1 MAAKRGLKMRIFV
14 DPRCDS
20 IDDRIEEL
28 KSCSCAPNS
37 VLLFE
42 GELAVIRA
50 MEAITKGAEVLI
62 SYIEIAGSTETRR
75 KALKEQYLF
84 NCTSLRCI
92 KVGSDDDLKES
103 ALLEGFRCINDQCD
117 GFLLPNPDGKN
128 FTCQRCGLLK
138 NECKTRKRNEEV
150 EEKLDYA
157 SKFVSSG
164 KNQVMR
170 MKANI
175 MHWNVYPSTKSE
187 YSEACNLYRII
198 DEQQMELYHPLSFGL
213 MRTGETLVMILME
226 LKDCEETLRYCQL
239 TIPVY
244 QRAYPEFH
252 PLLGLQYYTCGKLE
266 WFLEKTLNAVKSLTK
281 AADILK
287 VTHGATTPL
296 VRDLMG
302 LLEEART
309 ETAQDGEGANAVL
322 YFMYVLVRGIMVF

>member
-1 MAAKRGLKMRIFV
+1 MAVKRGLKMRIFV
-14 DPRCDS
+14 DPLCDP

-28 KSCSCAPNS
+28 ESCSCAPNS

-42 GELAVIRA
+42 GKLAVIRA
-50 MEAITKGAEVLI
+50 MEAIPKGAEVLI

-75 KALKEQYLF
+75 KALKEPYLF
-84 NCTSLRCI
+84 NCTCLRCI

-117 GFLLPNPDGKN
+117 GFLLPNPYGKN
-128 FTCQRCGLLK
+128 FTCQRCGLLS
-138 NECKTRKRNEEV
+138 NECKTRKRKEEV

-164 KNQVMR
+164 TK
-170 MKANI
+170 I
-175 MHWNVYPSTKSE
+175 MHWNVDPLTKS
-187 YSEACNLYRII
+187 
-198 DEQQMELYHPLSFGL
+198 G
-213 MRTGETLVMILME
+213 
-226 LKDCEETLRYCQL
+226 YCQL

-266 WFLEKTLNAVKSLTK
+266 WFLGKTLNAVKSLTK

-296 VRDLMG
+296 VRDLMC
-302 LLEEART
+302 LLEEARA
-309 ETAQDGEGANAVL
+309 ETDGEGANAVL
-322 YFMYVLVRGIMVF
+322 PIFE